1 MITEILDTVKKYDML
16 SKGDSVLIALSG
28 GADSILLAHFLL
40 QIKEEYALDLT
51 AAHVEH
57 GIRGEESMED
67 AAFCEEFCKK
77 KRHTI

>member
-40 QIKEEYALDLT
+40 QIKEEYALDL
-51 AAHVEH
+51 E
-57 GIRGEESMED
+57 R
-67 AAFCEEFCKK
+67 
-77 KRHTI
+77 